1 MCRDRGEKLICPF
14 LFLVWGGVWC
24 YLWFA
29 IDKVAG
35 KTPDFFL
42 AIETVKDEIS
52 VFVLAV
58 GIGTNVKLEPIMIIG
73 NPLHKVGRVIKQLTR
88 GRLHRRTPENRWVT
102 ERPPNMCV
110 VMSIPAFSSTLRR

>member
-1 MCRDRGEKLICPF
+1 MCRDRGEELICPF
-14 LFLVWGGVWC
+14 LFLVWGRVEC
-24 YLWFA
+24 YLGLA

-58 GIGTNVKLEPIMIIG
+58 SIGTDVILERIMIVG
-73 NPLHKVGRVIKQLTR
+73 NRFTWWIEYNQLTR
-88 GRLHRRTPENRWVT
+88 GRLHKRTPENRWVT
-102 ERPPNMCV
+102 ERPPIMCV
-110 VMSIPAFSSTLRR
+110 VMSIPTLSSTLRR